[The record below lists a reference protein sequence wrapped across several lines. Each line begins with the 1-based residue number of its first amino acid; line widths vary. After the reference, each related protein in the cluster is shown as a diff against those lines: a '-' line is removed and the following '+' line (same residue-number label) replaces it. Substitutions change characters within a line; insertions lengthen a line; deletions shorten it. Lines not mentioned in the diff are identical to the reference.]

1 MENNGG
7 IVVSTRIRLA
17 RNISSIPFLQN
28 MDEKAAEEVI
38 LNVHD
43 ALDSDEYE
51 LIELKNLSLID
62 KQILVEQHL
71 ISPDLLKSKWG
82 ALILNKDRTISIML
96 NEEDHMRMQCILPGL
111 AVKEAYE
118 TIDKLDRKIEKT
130 IKYAYDEQFGY
141 LTACPTNVGT
151 GMRASVM
158 MHLPALT
165 MQGRMTEII
174 RALSKFGLTVRGLY
188 GEGSEAL
195 GNMYQLSNQVT
206 LGISENEIIGTIDNS
221 AIHLAS
227 METDTAKSI
236 YGKNK
241 IELEDRLYR
250 SFGIFKNAHKL
261 DSKEMMSL
269 LSDIWLAESL
279 GLLSGISY
287 KELYNLM
294 IKAQPAAILKK
305 AGGEI
310 NILER
315 DYLRAKLVR
324 EAAKDLT
331 YS

>member
-1 MENNGG
+1 MENNGS

-28 MDEKAAEEVI
+28 MDDKAAKEVM
-38 LNVHD
+38 LNVYD
-43 ALDSDEYE
+43 ALGEGYE
-51 LIELKNLSLID
+51 LIELKNINPID

-82 ALILNKDRTISIML
+82 ALILNTDRTVSIML
-96 NEEDHMRMQCILPGL
+96 NEEDHIRMQCILSGL

-118 TIDKLDRKIEKT
+118 IIDKLDRKIEKT
-130 IKYAYDEQFGY
+130 VKYAYDKQFGY

-174 RALSKFGLTVRGLY
+174 RTLSKFGLTVRGLY

-195 GNMYQLSNQVT
+195 GNMFQLSNQVT
-206 LGISENEIIGTIDNS
+206 LGISESEIIGTIDNS
-221 AIHLAS
+221 ALHLAS
-227 METDTAKSI
+227 MEIDTAKVV
-236 YGKNK
+236 YAKNK

-250 SFGIFKNAHKL
+250 SYGIFKNAHKL
-261 DSKEMMSL
+261 DSREMMSL
-269 LSDIWLAESL
+269 LSDIWLAVSL

-287 KELYNLM
+287 KQLYDLM
-294 IKAQPAAILKK
+294 IKAQPAGILKL
-305 AGGEI
+305 AGGQI
-310 NILER
+310 DVLER
-315 DYLRAKLVR
+315 DYLRAKMVR
-324 EAAKDLT
+324 EATKDLT

>member
-1 MENNGG
+1 MENNRSV
-7 IVVSTRIRLA
+7 VVSTRIRLA
-17 RNISSIPFLQN
+17 RNVSTVPFLQN
-28 MDEKAAEEVI
+28 MDEKAARDVI
-38 LNVHD
+38 DNVYD
-43 ALDSDEYE
+43 AIGKGYE
-51 LIELKNLSLID
+51 LIELKNISAVD

-82 ALILNKDRTISIML
+82 ALILNKERTISIML
-96 NEEDHMRMQCILPGL
+96 NEEDHIRMQCILPGL
-111 AVKEAYE
+111 AFSEAYAK
-118 TIDKLDRKIEKT
+118 IDELDKKIESML
-130 IKYAYDEQFGY
+130 KYAYDSQFGY

-165 MQGRMTEII
+165 MQGRMTDVI

-206 LGISENEIIGTIDNS
+206 LGVSEKEIINTIDNS
-221 AIHLAS
+221 ALHLAN
-227 METDTAKSI
+227 MEADTAKAI
-236 YGKNK
+236 YAKNK
-241 IELEDRLYR
+241 IETEDRLYR
-250 SFGIFKNAHKL
+250 SYGIFKNAHKL

-269 LSDIWLAESL
+269 LSDIWLAVSL
-279 GLLSGISY
+279 GLLSGITY
-287 KELYNLM
+287 DELYELM

-315 DYLRAKLVR
+315 DYIRAKMVR
-324 EAAKDLT
+324 EATKDIT